1 LTGILSITDHS
12 QRLYAWDAPV
22 PNHQENTKLPQGI
35 FREFG
40 LVLEADG
47 DDLIGRAD
55 VVPTMLVPGS
65 DVLRLSVLAIWADTI
80 IGLLAMQA
88 IAPRVPTTLE
98 LDVHVF
104 APVRQCKSVNMRARL
119 TRSGKSVLVF
129 TVDFSDGTG
138 RPLGFGT
145 SMFMAL
151 PDPNIS
157 IPPGNWA
164 LKRFARSSGELR
176 QPLAERVR
184 CERQAPGVASLPW
197 SPDTQNTA
205 RAINGGILAIAIEEA
220 ALSLASPL
228 AAPPVSPPDTPPTA
242 AVQTLSSLVIRYLR
256 SVRTGPAIA
265 RATATDGLGQVEVID
280 ASNDAL
286 CVAATIR
293 LFEI

>member
-1 LTGILSITDHS
+1 
-12 QRLYAWDAPV
+12 V

-40 LVLEADG
+40 LVLEAEG

-55 VVPTMLVPGS
+55 VVPNMLVPGS
-65 DVLRLSVLAIWADTI
+65 DVLRLSVLAVWADTI

-98 LDVHVF
+98 LDVHAF
-104 APVRQCKSVNMRARL
+104 APIRQCKSVSMRARL

-129 TVDFSDGTG
+129 TVDFSDESG

-220 ALSLASPL
+220 ALSLATPQ
-228 AAPPVSPPDTPPTA
+228 AASPDTPPA
-242 AVQTLSSLVIRYLR
+242 NGVQTLSSLVIRYLR

-265 RATATDGLGQVEVID
+265 SATASEGLGQVEVID

-293 LFEI
+293 LF

>member
-1 LTGILSITDHS
+1 L
-12 QRLYAWDAPV
+12 DAYV
-22 PNHQENTKLPQGI
+22 PNHQENAKLPQGI

-40 LVLEADG
+40 LVLESDG

-65 DVLRLSVLAIWADTI
+65 DVLRLSVLAVWADTI

-104 APVRQCKSVNMRARL
+104 APIRQCSSVHMRARL
-119 TRSGKSVLVF
+119 TRSGRSVLVF
-129 TVDFSDGTG
+129 TVDFSDASG

-184 CERQAPGVASLPW
+184 CERREPGVASLPW

-220 ALSLASPL
+220 ALSLADSP
-228 AAPPVSPPDTPPTA
+228 AGA
-242 AVQTLSSLVIRYLR
+242 QTLSSLVIRYLR
-256 SVRTGPAIA
+256 SVRTGPAV
-265 RATATDGLGQVEVID
+265 ATATISDGLGQVEVID
-280 ASNDAL
+280 ASNAEL
-286 CVAATIR
+286 CVAATVR
-293 LFEI
+293 LFDA

>member
-1 LTGILSITDHS
+1 M
-12 QRLYAWDAPV
+12 
-22 PNHQENTKLPQGI
+22 PNHQENAKLPQGI

-40 LVLEADG
+40 LVLESDG
-47 DDLIGRAD
+47 DDLIGRAN

-65 DVLRLSVLAIWADTI
+65 DVLRLSVLAVWADTI

-104 APVRQCKSVNMRARL
+104 APIRQCDSMHMRARL
-119 TRSGKSVLVF
+119 IRSGRSVLVF
-129 TVDFSDGTG
+129 TVDFSDASG

-184 CERQAPGVASLPW
+184 CERREPGVASLPW

-220 ALSLASPL
+220 ALSLAES
-228 AAPPVSPPDTPPTA
+228 TA
-242 AVQTLSSLVIRYLR
+242 SGAQTLSSLVIRYLR
-256 SVRTGPAIA
+256 SVRTGPAV
-265 RATATDGLGQVEVID
+265 ATATLSDGLGQVEVID
-280 ASNDAL
+280 ASNAEL
-286 CVAATIR
+286 CVAATVR
-293 LFEI
+293 LFDA

>member
-1 LTGILSITDHS
+1 MPD
-12 QRLYAWDAPV
+12 
-22 PNHQENTKLPQGI
+22 NQEKAKLPQGI

-65 DVLRLSVLAIWADTI
+65 DVLRLSVLAVWADTI
-80 IGLLAMQA
+80 IGLIAMQA
-88 IAPRVPTTLE
+88 IAPRVPATLE
-98 LDVHVF
+98 LDLHLF
-104 APVRQCKSVNMRARL
+104 APVSNCTSVHMRARL
-119 TRSGKSVLVF
+119 IRSGKSVLVF
-129 TVDFSDGTG
+129 TVDFADEAG

-145 SMFMAL
+145 SLFTAL

-164 LKRFARSSGELR
+164 LKRFARSSGELL

-184 CERQAPGVASLPW
+184 CERLEPGVASLPW
-197 SPDTQNTA
+197 AHDTQNTA

-220 ALSLASPL
+220 ALSLA
-228 AAPPVSPPDTPPTA
+228 TGQ
-242 AVQTLSSLVIRYLR
+242 QTLSSLIIRYLR
-256 SVRTGPAIA
+256 AVRTGPAIA
-265 RATATDGLGQVEVID
+265 RARLNEGLGQVEVVD

-286 CVAATIR
+286 AIAATIR
-293 LFEI
+293 LFDR

>member
-1 LTGILSITDHS
+1 MSN
-12 QRLYAWDAPV
+12 P
-22 PNHQENTKLPQGI
+22 QENAKLPQGI

-47 DDLIGRAD
+47 DDLIGRAN

-65 DVLRLSVLAIWADTI
+65 DVLRLSVLAVWADTI
-80 IGLLAMQA
+80 IGLLAMQC

-98 LDVHVF
+98 LDVHVY
-104 APVRQCKSVNMRARL
+104 APIRQCKSISMRARL
-119 TRSGKSVLVF
+119 SRAGKSVLVF
-129 TVDFSDGTG
+129 TVDFTDESGQ
-138 RPLGFGT
+138 PLGFGT

-184 CERQAPGVASLPW
+184 CEQQAPGVVSLPW
-197 SPDTQNTA
+197 SPDIQNTA

-220 ALSLASPL
+220 AISLATSLSTSP
-228 AAPPVSPPDTPPTA
+228 ASTPSTA
-242 AVQTLSSLVIRYLR
+242 ATTGAQALSSLVIRYLR

-265 RATATDGLGQVEVID
+265 TATINSGLGQVEVID
-280 ASNDAL
+280 ASDDSL

-293 LFEI
+293 LFDSPEAR